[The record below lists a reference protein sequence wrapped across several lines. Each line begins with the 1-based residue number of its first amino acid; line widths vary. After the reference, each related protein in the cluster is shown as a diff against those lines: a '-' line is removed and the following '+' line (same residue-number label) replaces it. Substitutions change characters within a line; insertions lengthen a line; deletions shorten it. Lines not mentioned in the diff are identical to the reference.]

1 MGTDAPRIRDVLR
14 HAFLTGVAVIVPL
27 LITLIVLAIAFNY
40 IYDYLD
46 LFSDVVLPFEEEV
59 YVPAF
64 GTVPQEVLVEIATPL
79 VLLALIMFVGLL
91 ADSSR
96 YGQRAVDYFDYV
108 IEQIPGVGSVYESF
122 RRMSDVMLESDSQNF
137 QEVVLV
143 EFPTDGTYAV
153 AFVTSETPA
162 SVTDPVGNGEMT
174 TLFMPMAPNPVMGGH
189 VVFVPTDRLIDVD
202 LTVEEGIRALVTSGV
217 AIGNATAGSAGLTER
232 QLRELSLL
240 DQVDSGFDP
249 EGEPH
254 DRQRD
259 GIGDASRAERYDQ
272 AVDPEQAR
280 TPDSIA
286 RRARD
291 GDAAADDA
299 ASDRMHGVEADANT
313 SVTPAERAGR
323 YRAERDG
330 TDGEPERRADRDPRE
345 RDDTEATPDERADR
359 DPERRERTE
368 EVPEDRVRDEEDDA

>member
-59 YVPAF
+59 HVPAV
-64 GTVPQEVLVEIATPL
+64 GTVPQEVLVEVATPL

-143 EFPTDGTYAV
+143 EFPTDGTYV
-153 AFVTSETPA
+153 IAFVTSETPA
-162 SVTDPVGNGEMT
+162 SVTDPVGEGEMT

-189 VVFVPTDRLIDVD
+189 VVFVPTDRITDVD
-202 LTVEEGIRALVTSGV
+202 LSVEEGIRALVTSGV
-217 AIGNATAGSAGLTER
+217 AIGNATAGSPGLTER
-232 QLRELSLL
+232 QLRELTLL
-240 DQVDSGFDP
+240 DQVDSGFGPDR
-249 EGEPH
+249 EPH
-254 DRQRD
+254 ERQRE
-259 GIGDASRAERYDQ
+259 GVGDVSRSERYDQ
-272 AVDPEQAR
+272 AVDPERAR

-291 GDAAADDA
+291 EDAAADDA
-299 ASDRMHGVEADANT
+299 AIDRMHGVEADANA

-330 TDGEPERRADRDPRE
+330 TDREPERRADREPHE
-345 RDDTEATPDERADR
+345 RDDTEATPGERADR
-359 DPERRERTE
+359 DPEHRERTE
-368 EVPEDRVRDEEDDA
+368 EVPENVVRDEEDET